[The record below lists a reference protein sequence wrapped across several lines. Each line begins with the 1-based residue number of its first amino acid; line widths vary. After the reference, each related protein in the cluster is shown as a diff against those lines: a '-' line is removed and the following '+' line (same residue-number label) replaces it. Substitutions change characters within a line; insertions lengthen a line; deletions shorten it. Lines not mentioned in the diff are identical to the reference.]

1 MYSEPHSEVIVGSA
15 YGSRDN
21 ASFILPLSDKLAMA
35 KQEAE
40 KKEQAERERIR
51 KEEEERLKKEVHE
64 VEESEKQI
72 HDHIKKDSKD
82 FKDFHIHFLLF
93 SLKLT

>member
-35 KQEAE
+35 KQEAVDFRGDDVGRFLI
-40 KKEQAERERIR
+40 KSNNFSKMCYRTCFFIWLVTSKEPIFAP
-51 KEEEERLKKEVHE
+51 L
-64 VEESEKQI
+64 S
-72 HDHIKKDSKD
+72 
-82 FKDFHIHFLLF
+82 
-93 SLKLT
+93 